1 MWVAG
6 CSPNVGLGCSP
17 NVGSGCRMQ
26 PRAGASRG
34 SHEGICTSVGIWQ
47 LLPSVPT
54 SGRCSGHPWLSWGAW
69 PGGSQPLLG
78 GEGDGGPC
86 TCPQE
91 GPQLSSPWWAQ
102 HPCQLWGHHCGAP
115 SPSPPHCVPL
125 RGDIGQFWQRRRESG
140 QGCRS
145 GGVRQDVQAGC
156 GCQVGSQP
164 ASQSQSIPGQGGAH
178 SGGGSKPCAR
188 PAWPLACHAAL
199 DRLAPRALRG
209 LWVWAAG
216 ERTVPAACNHQAPH
230 GARCPAVCRTRPR
243 GSAQHASL
251 PPCPAAHPRHRY
263 AGGWWARLT
272 GGHSSPAGTAHRS
285 PPHGAFHP
293 LPEEPLTHPPPV
305 PAGWCPSAAG
315 VCRDPHVGTTVG
327 AGNPPAQR
335 GGPQPDGG
343 CGPGQGL
350 TPTAFIGSMYR
361 AATPSLCPP
370 HLAECWSSERPP
382 PVPALCPPA
391 SG

>member
-1 MWVAG
+1 MCRQG
-6 CSPNVGLGCSP
+6 VGAKWGLSLH
-17 NVGSGCRMQ
+17 
-26 PRAGASRG
+26 PRARASQDK
-34 SHEGICTSVGIWQ
+34 E
-47 LLPSVPT
+47 VPIV
-54 SGRCSGHPWLSWGAW
+54 A
-69 PGGSQPLLG
+69 
-78 GEGDGGPC
+78 
-86 TCPQE
+86 
-91 GPQLSSPWWAQ
+91 
-102 HPCQLWGHHCGAP
+102 GAP
-115 SPSPPHCVPL
+115 SPVPGLPGPSPATRLWTGWPPELCEVY
-125 RGDIGQFWQRRRESG
+125 
-140 QGCRS
+140 
-145 GGVRQDVQAGC
+145 GC
-156 GCQVGSQP
+156 GQP
-164 ASQSQSIPGQGGAH
+164 VRGRCRPPATIGHRMGRGVP
-178 SGGGSKPCAR
+178 PCAGHGR
-188 PAWPLACHAAL
+188 G
-199 DRLAPRALRG
+199 ALRSTRPCRRAP
-209 LWVWAAG
+209 LHI
-216 ERTVPAACNHQAPH
+216 PAAP
-230 GARCPAVCRTRPR
+230 
-243 GSAQHASL
+243 SS
-251 PPCPAAHPRHRY
+251 Y